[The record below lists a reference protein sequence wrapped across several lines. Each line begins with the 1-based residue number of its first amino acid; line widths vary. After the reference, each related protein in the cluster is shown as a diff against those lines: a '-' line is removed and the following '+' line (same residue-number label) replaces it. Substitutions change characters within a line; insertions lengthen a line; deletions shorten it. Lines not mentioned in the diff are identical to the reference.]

1 MAVHVPLSLESQ
13 AEARLLMLASNNIM
27 SPATGQPIVA
37 PSQDMVLGC
46 YYLTANNPQKQ
57 ESAGRYFANMDDVEI
72 AYQQDKVSLHTL
84 VWVRVDPN
92 MEMETDKPEEP
103 PEVTEQSDGTVLKL
117 YWMPLETNLLP
128 QLAEEPLLIQ
138 HDDGKVEQLT
148 SLSRVIVDAN
158 GQAIASYIKSR
169 QVRFVKGRAVSQY
182 ILTTPGRII
191 LNQAI
196 ARILA

>member
-1 MAVHVPLSLESQ
+1 
-13 AEARLLMLASNNIM
+13 MLASNNIM

-72 AYQQDKVSLHTL
+72 AYQQNKVNLHTL
-84 VWVRVDPN
+84 VWVRVDPD

-103 PEVTEQSDGTVLKL
+103 PEVTEQPDGTVLKL

-128 QLAEEPLLIQ
+128 QLAEEPKLIQ

-148 SLSRVIVDAN
+148 SLSRVITDAN

-169 QVRFVKGRAVSQY
+169 QVREIKGRAVSQY